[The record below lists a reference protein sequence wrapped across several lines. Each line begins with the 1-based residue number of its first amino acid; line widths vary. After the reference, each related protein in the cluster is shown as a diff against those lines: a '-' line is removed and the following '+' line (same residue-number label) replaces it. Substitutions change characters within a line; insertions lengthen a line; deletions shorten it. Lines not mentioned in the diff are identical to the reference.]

1 MALLIHEVL
10 SGAARAA
17 PDRVGVTLGDEAL
30 RFSEMRDRANR
41 LANALSGWGLRRGDR
56 VAYWA
61 DIGLEAAPLQF
72 ALGRLGAAFAPL
84 NPVYSDEETRVAL
97 QYLAPRL
104 LVVDAAHAERAEP
117 LAKDLDLP
125 LATSRRGS
133 RGGQGPGVALDGL
146 AAAASLSSPSA
157 PPPDE
162 YDVFTIFLTSGST
175 GRPKGVM
182 VSQRAT
188 WLRTYPGSVATVTT
202 GGKGQLVMFPLFHMA
217 GWTFAYYAWS
227 AHQPAHLVQ
236 RANAAE
242 LLEAVARFRP
252 GSLYCIPAVWR
263 RILDEKRPYRVDSLE
278 WALIGTSLVEPDL
291 LEAIKARFPAV
302 RMTVSYGSTEVGRA
316 LGLADE
322 DLFRKPGSVGCPV
335 PGVQA
340 TTGPDGELLLA
351 SETLM
356 SGYYDLPGETARA
369 LEDGWYHT
377 GDLVERDDDGYFSIV
392 GRKREIIR
400 SGGES
405 VAPVEVEVAL
415 GDFPGLADVAV
426 IGLPDSQWG
435 ELVCATVV
443 MADGVLPPSVE
454 DLRRHLRGRLAAF
467 KHPRRVMVMDQLPR
481 TPATGQLQRSL
492 LSAAEAG
499 R

>member
-1 MALLIHEVL
+1 
-10 SGAARAA
+10 
-17 PDRVGVTLGDEAL
+17 
-30 RFSEMRDRANR
+30 
-41 LANALSGWGLRRGDR
+41 
-56 VAYWA
+56 
-61 DIGLEAAPLQF
+61 
-72 ALGRLGAAFAPL
+72 
-84 NPVYSDEETRVAL
+84 
-97 QYLAPRL
+97 
-104 LVVDAAHAERAEP
+104 
-117 LAKDLDLP
+117 
-125 LATSRRGS
+125 
-133 RGGQGPGVALDGL
+133 
-146 AAAASLSSPSA
+146 
-157 PPPDE
+157 
-162 YDVFTIFLTSGST
+162 
-175 GRPKGVM
+175 
-182 VSQRAT
+182 
-188 WLRTYPGSVATVTT
+188 
-202 GGKGQLVMFPLFHMA
+202 MFPLFHMA

-236 RANAAE
+236 RADAAE
-242 LLEAVARFRP
+242 LLGVVERFRP

-263 RILDEKRPYRVDSLE
+263 RILEEKRPYRVDSVE

-291 LEAIKARFPAV
+291 LEAIKARFPAA

-369 LEDGWYHT
+369 FEGGWYHT

-435 ELVCATVV
+435 ELVCAAVV
-443 MADGVLPPSVE
+443 MAHGVLPPSVE

-481 TPATGQLQRSL
+481 TSATGQLQRSL

>member
-17 PDRVGVTLGDEAL
+17 PDRVAVTLGDQAL

-41 LANALSGWGLRRGDR
+41 LANALSGWGLRRADR

-61 DIGLEAAPLQF
+61 DISVEAAPLQF

-84 NPVYSDEETRVAL
+84 NPVYSDEEIRVGL
-97 QYLAPRL
+97 EYLAPRL
-104 LVVDAAHAERAEP
+104 LLADPAHAERAAL
-117 LAKDLDLP
+117 LAKELDLP
-125 LATSRRGS
+125 LATSGGGGRG
-133 RGGQGPGVALDGL
+133 PAAALDEL
-146 AAAASLSSPSA
+146 AATASPSSPSA
-157 PPPDE
+157 PAPE
-162 YDVFTIFLTSGST
+162 EHDVFTIFLTSGST

-236 RANAAE
+236 RADAAE
-242 LLEAVARFRP
+242 LLGAVERFRP

-263 RILDEKRPYRVDSLE
+263 RILEEKRPYRVDSLE

-291 LEAIKARFPAV
+291 LEAIKARFPSA

-340 TTGPDGELLLA
+340 TIGPDGELLLA

-369 LEDGWYHT
+369 LEGGWYHT
-377 GDLVERDDDGYFSIV
+377 GDLVERDADGYFSIV

-415 GDFPGLADVAV
+415 GGFPGLAEVAV

-435 ELVCATVV
+435 ELVCAAVV
-443 MADGVLPPSVE
+443 MADGVPPPTVE
-454 DLRRHLRGRLAAF
+454 DLRRHLGGRLAAF

-481 TPATGQLQRSL
+481 TSATGQLQRSL
-492 LSAAEAG
+492 LSAAEVG

>member
-1 MALLIHEVL
+1 MALLIPDVL

-17 PDRVGVTLGDEAL
+17 PDRVAVTLGDEAM

-41 LANALSGWGLRRGDR
+41 LANALSGWGLRREDR

-61 DIGLEAAPLQF
+61 NISLEAAPLQF

-84 NPVYSDEETRVAL
+84 NPAYSDDETRVAL

-104 LVVDAAHAERAEP
+104 LVVDPAHAERAAV
-117 LAKDLDLP
+117 LAKELDVP
-125 LATSRRGS
+125 LATS
-133 RGGQGPGVALDGL
+133 GGQGPGADLDQL
-146 AAAASLSSPSA
+146 AAGASRSSPSA

-162 YDVFTIFLTSGST
+162 HDVFTIFLTSGST

-182 VSQRAT
+182 ITQRAT

-236 RANAAE
+236 RADAGE
-242 LLEAVARFRP
+242 LLQAVERFRP
-252 GSLYCIPAVWR
+252 GCLYCIPAVWR
-263 RILDEKRPYRVDSLE
+263 RILEEKRPYQIDSLE

-291 LEAIKARFPAV
+291 LGDIKARFPAA

-316 LGLADE
+316 LGLADQ

-340 TTGPDGELLLA
+340 TVGPDGELLLA

-356 SGYYDLPGETARA
+356 SGYFDLPEETAVA
-369 LEDGWYHT
+369 LEGGWYHS
-377 GDLVERDDDGYFSIV
+377 GDLVERDADGYFSIV

-405 VAPVEVEVAL
+405 VAPVEVEAAL
-415 GDFPGLADVAV
+415 SDFPGLADVAV
-426 IGLPDSQWG
+426 IGLPDAHWG
-435 ELVCATVV
+435 ELVCAAVV
-443 MADGVLPPSVE
+443 MSNGTPPPSVE
-454 DLRRHLRGRLAAF
+454 DLRRHLAGRLAAF
-467 KHPRRVMVMDQLPR
+467 KQPRRVMVMDQLPR
-481 TPATGQLQRSL
+481 TSATGQVQRAL
-492 LSAAEAG
+492 LSAKEA
-499 R
+499 RR